1 MVVSLNAERGK
12 RRVYEGIE
20 KKEARDCLSS
30 IGCDMIL
37 GHYYGKPMPKIE
49 VSEWVKK
56 KFE

>member
-1 MVVSLNAERGK
+1 MVVSLNAASMKASR
-12 RRVYEGIE
+12 
-20 KKEARDCLSS
+20 KKEASDCLSS
-30 IGCDMIL
+30 VGCDMIL